1 MISQAER
8 SNFLR
13 QCWRTHRWKDGMGS
27 LLLPMRMS
35 IYQFRREVFH
45 DRKRS
50 ARVAVHSD
58 AQKNSV
64 PALSDSV
71 FPIFCDP
78 VPAAATAIACSSA
91 FDLDSVFA
99 ESDAQLRGVH
109 RLAGARICK
118 INPDSIESLD
128 DAEDAHAYHR
138 LYWVRRFALAAYAGS
153 VAARVALVRELPKW
167 IKERAEKSA
176 IAAWPYTRAERIANL
191 TETLFWI
198 ARSNRE
204 DLVQLIVPIKQQIW
218 RDAARLASTV
228 EFGLGLHNHLL
239 NDARGLF
246 LAAAALGPECDQ
258 SAQWR
263 DQAFAIW
270 DEYFPQLVLED
281 GSFSEQSSHY
291 HLLLTRTALEYW
303 LASRRTGHS
312 MPIGFEDR
320 IHRMFDLANEF
331 LRADGSLPRFG
342 DNSPDGPVS
351 DLWGLLAAAFHYGLL
366 PQPPRHRLVT
376 PLTFYYCGANPELP
390 TSLERA
396 ARRVFPNG
404 GFAILRSSALD
415 AELVV
420 HGDCRGAAGTHGDAG
435 RGTYELSWNGQVLVR
450 EPGSFYSSSDPNSRL
465 YHSAEAQNVTSLDG
479 LSPMIAKEDGR
490 FVASW
495 YKQNGGEW
503 ETMPDGGV
511 RFRCRAFSRLHS
523 GITLFR
529 HWRFDSPESL
539 AFEESIDGARR
550 VNFES
555 RICLGDAPWQP
566 VHDEIRGAGKPGTA
580 PAQLRKLLCVQPDGS
595 FVEMIITVPKGVSIE
610 LRDSAFLPEY
620 GVEKKS
626 RTLLLT
632 GFQQL
637 PFSWMVQWKLRKA
650 T

>member
-1 MISQAER
+1 
-8 SNFLR
+8 
-13 QCWRTHRWKDGMGS
+13 MGS

-45 DRKRS
+45 NRKRN
-50 ARVAVHSD
+50 ARAAIHSD
-58 AQKNSV
+58 AQKNSA
-64 PALSDSV
+64 PAFSAHV
-71 FPIFCDP
+71 YPVFCDP
-78 VPAAATAIACSSA
+78 AAGGGAAGTACPA

-99 ESDAQLRGVH
+99 ESDAQLRGVY
-109 RLAGARICK
+109 RLAGARTCK
-118 INPDSIESLD
+118 INPDSIESRD
-128 DAEDAHAYHR
+128 DAEDVHAYHR
-138 LYWVRRFALAAYAGS
+138 LYWVRRFALAACAGS

-176 IAAWPYTRAERIANL
+176 IAGWPYTRAERIANL

-198 ARSNRE
+198 ARSNRD
-204 DLVQLIVPIKQQIW
+204 DLAQLIVPIKLQIW
-218 RDAARLASTV
+218 RDAARLASNV

-246 LAAAALGPECDQ
+246 LASAAVGPGCAQ
-258 SAQWR
+258 STQWR

-270 DEYFPQLVLED
+270 DEYFPQLVLDD

-303 LASRRTGHS
+303 LASRSTGHT
-312 MPIGFEDR
+312 MPAGFEER

-342 DNSPDGPVS
+342 DNSPDGTVS
-351 DLWGLLAAAFHYGLL
+351 DLWGLLAAAFHFGLL
-366 PQPPRHRLVT
+366 AQPPRHRLIT

-404 GFAILRSSALD
+404 GFTILRSSALD
-415 AELVV
+415 AELIV
-420 HGDCRGAAGTHGDAG
+420 HGDCGGSAGTHGDAG
-435 RGTYELSWNGQVLVR
+435 RGSYELWWNGQVLVR
-450 EPGSFYSSSDPNSRL
+450 EPGSFYSSSDPVSLL

-490 FVASW
+490 FIAPW

-503 ETMPDGGV
+503 ETTSDGGV
-511 RFRCRAFSRLHS
+511 RFRCHAFSRLHP
-523 GITLFR
+523 GITLTR

-555 RICLGDAPWQP
+555 RIFLGDAPWQP
-566 VHDEIRGAGKPGTA
+566 VHDGVGTA
-580 PAQLRKLLCVQPDGS
+580 DKSGAATAAPLRKMLCVQPDGS
-595 FVEMIITVPKGVSIE
+595 FVEMIITVPKSVSIE

-620 GVEKKS
+620 GVEKKG